1 MVAVTVQVPT
11 AAAVRVV
18 PLMVQLAL
26 FEAYVTAPVP
36 DPPVVLSVVVPPKAT
51 VDGVLTATS
60 VACVAF
66 GVTLFDAAEA
76 ALVPTP
82 LVAVTVKV

>member
-1 MVAVTVQVPT
+1 MSAALVAVTVQVPT

-51 VDGVLTATS
+51 VAGVLTATS
-60 VACVAF
+60 VACVAWF
-66 GVTLFDAAEA
+66 T
-76 ALVPTP
+76 
-82 LVAVTVKV
+82 VTVMPAEVAAV

>member
-1 MVAVTVQVPT
+1 MVAVMVQVPPP
-11 AAAVRVV
+11 AAVSVA

-26 FEAYVTAPVP
+26 IEAYVTAPVP

-60 VACVAF
+60 VACVAWF
-66 GVTLFDAAEA
+66 T
-76 ALVPTP
+76 
-82 LVAVTVKV
+82 VTVMPAEVAKV

>member
-1 MVAVTVQVPT
+1 MSAALVAVTVQVPT

-36 DPPVVLSVVVPPKAT
+36 EPPVVLSVVVPPKAT

-60 VACVAF
+60 VACVAWF
-66 GVTLFDAAEA
+66 T
-76 ALVPTP
+76 
-82 LVAVTVKV
+82 VTVMPAEVAKV

>member
-1 MVAVTVQVPT
+1 MVAVMVQVPPP
-11 AAAVRVV
+11 AAVSVA

-51 VDGVLTATS
+51 VDGVLTAT
-60 VACVAF
+60 CVAW
-66 GVTLFDAAEA
+66 GAWLT
-76 ALVPTP
+76 
-82 LVAVTVKV
+82 VTVIPAEVAAA

>member
-1 MVAVTVQVPT
+1 MVAVMVQVPT

-36 DPPVVLSVVVPPKAT
+36 EPPVVLSVVVPPKAT

-60 VACVAF
+60 VACVAWF
-66 GVTLFDAAEA
+66 T
-76 ALVPTP
+76 
-82 LVAVTVKV
+82 VTVMPAEVAAV

>member
-1 MVAVTVQVPT
+1 MSAALVAVTVQVPT

-18 PLMVQLAL
+18 PLMVQLVL
-26 FEAYVTAPVP
+26 LDAYVTAPVP

-60 VACVAF
+60 VACVAWF
-66 GVTLFDAAEA
+66 T
-76 ALVPTP
+76 
-82 LVAVTVKV
+82 VTVMPAEVAKV

>member
-1 MVAVTVQVPT
+1 MVAVMVQVPT
-11 AAAVRVV
+11 PAAVRVV

-36 DPPVVLSVVVPPKAT
+36 EPPVVLSVVVPPKAT

-60 VACVAF
+60 VACVAWF
-66 GVTLFDAAEA
+66 T
-76 ALVPTP
+76 
-82 LVAVTVKV
+82 VTVMPAEVAAA

>member
-1 MVAVTVQVPT
+1 MVAVMVQVP
-11 AAAVRVV
+11 APAAVSVV
-18 PLMVQLAL
+18 PTMVQLAL

-60 VACVAF
+60 VAWGAWL
-66 GVTLFDAAEA
+66 T
-76 ALVPTP
+76 
-82 LVAVTVKV
+82 VTVIPAEVAAA

>member
-1 MVAVTVQVPT
+1 MIGLPPSLAGAVQVTLACASPAVAVTAVGALGTV
-11 AAAVRVV
+11 AAA
-18 PLMVQLAL
+18 
-26 FEAYVTAPVP
+26 T
-36 DPPVVLSVVVPPKAT
+36 
-51 VDGVLTATS
+51 
-60 VACVAF
+60 

>member
-1 MVAVTVQVPT
+1 MVAVMVQVPAPT
-11 AAAVRVV
+11 AVSVA

-36 DPPVVLSVVVPPKAT
+36 EPPVVLSVVVPPKVT

-60 VACVAF
+60 VACV
-66 GVTLFDAAEA
+66 VWLT
-76 ALVPTP
+76 
-82 LVAVTVKV
+82 VTVMPAEVAAA

>member
-1 MVAVTVQVPT
+1 MVAVMVQVPAPT
-11 AAAVRVV
+11 AVSVA

-51 VDGVLTATS
+51 VAGVLTATS
-60 VACVAF
+60 VACVAWF
-66 GVTLFDAAEA
+66 T
-76 ALVPTP
+76 
-82 LVAVTVKV
+82 VTVMPAEVAAA

>member
-1 MVAVTVQVPT
+1 MSAALVAVMVQVPT

-36 DPPVVLSVVVPPKAT
+36 EPPVVLSVVVPPKVT

-60 VACVAF
+60 VAWGAWL
-66 GVTLFDAAEA
+66 T
-76 ALVPTP
+76 
-82 LVAVTVKV
+82 VTVMPAEVAAA

>member
-1 MVAVTVQVPT
+1 LVSAALVAVMVQVPAPT
-11 AAAVRVV
+11 AVSVA

-36 DPPVVLSVVVPPKAT
+36 EPPVVLSVVVPPKAT

-60 VACVAF
+60 VACVAWL
-66 GVTLFDAAEA
+66 T
-76 ALVPTP
+76 
-82 LVAVTVKV
+82 VTVIPAEVAAA

>member
-1 MVAVTVQVPT
+1 MVAVMVQVPT

-36 DPPVVLSVVVPPKAT
+36 EPPMVLSVVVPPKVT

-60 VACVAF
+60 VAWGAWL
-66 GVTLFDAAEA
+66 T
-76 ALVPTP
+76 
-82 LVAVTVKV
+82 VTVMPAEVAAA